1 MFEIDASLTH
11 KINQLA
17 LMSPDLVWIMIRV
30 SALGVPVM
38 IALTAV
44 QWWSTNDRTNIRHI
58 TITAG
63 LSFILGLV
71 INQAI
76 LLFVHRM
83 RPYDSGITHLFIERS
98 PDFSFPS
105 DHATASF
112 AIASAFL
119 FKSRRSWG
127 MVFGLAALIICL
139 SRVFLGTHYL
149 SDVIAGAF
157 TGILASVTVY
167 FGYAQG
173 SRADK
178 FLTNIF

>member
-1 MFEIDASLTH
+1 MFEIDTSLTH

-17 LMSPDLVWIMIRV
+17 LMSPDLVWLMIWV
-30 SALGVPVM
+30 STLGVPFM
-38 IALTAV
+38 IGLTAI
-44 QWWSTNDRTNIRHI
+44 QWWSTNDRTKIRHI

-63 LSFILGLV
+63 LSFILGL
-71 INQAI
+71 IMNQVI

-119 FKSRRSWG
+119 VKGRRSWG
-127 MVFGLAALIICL
+127 ILFGLAALIICL

-157 TGILASVTVY
+157 TGILASVAVY
-167 FGYAQG
+167 FAYAQG
-173 SRADK
+173 SRVDK
-178 FLTNIF
+178 ILTNIF

>member
-1 MFEIDASLTH
+1 M
-11 KINQLA
+11 N
-17 LMSPDLVWIMIRV
+17 PNLVWLMIWV
-30 SALGVPVM
+30 STLGVPFM
-38 IALTAV
+38 IGLTAI
-44 QWWSTNDRTNIRHI
+44 QWWSTNGRTNIRHV

-63 LSFILGLV
+63 LSFILGLI

-127 MVFGLAALIICL
+127 MVFGLAALIVCL

-157 TGILASVTVY
+157 TGIFASVAVY
-167 FGYAQG
+167 FAYAQG
-173 SRADK
+173 SRVDK